1 MTENQEVIKE
11 DKHLLY
17 RKEEEEFVYYSPD
30 IKVIDH
36 HPAATS
42 NTTINSVIISTN
54 NNNNNYNNNNGSQDY
69 SKNEKYSLY
78 YGTKRYFIVLL
89 GMIQILIVSG
99 IVFGWSPLEQ
109 IMVQQKAFINLCEPN
124 QSSCDKQSLRLNL
137 VYLVGSFTS
146 TGSAFISGS
155 FFDRYGP
162 RLTNIGALI
171 ILILGCAFWEI
182 AYRFENNLYIL
193 SFALIGIGGPACQ
206 VSNLHLNNL
215 FPKYRDGIST
225 IFSGM
230 FVGSSFVFKLFNII
244 GSKYNIHLSYIFLVY
259 LAVLVIIFTP
269 SIFLMGN
276 KPFLPIEDLIAADN
290 NQANNNSAAAAA
302 NDTESNSEKVV
313 EVEGNVK
320 DKPLLKQL
328 LSWQFILLC
337 LFMSINSLHTV
348 FYLGI
353 VNTNLADHPDYI
365 NIFNYIWNGGILMV
379 PIIGFIIQ
387 KSSVHMNSF
396 YVNLAGILFG
406 VTSCITY
413 YKLQIA
419 TFVFISFQ
427 NVYLWAFFF
436 TYISDVFGYN
446 NYGKLMGCSSIIA
459 ALIGLLEYLF
469 VYLCFQISFVWINMS
484 LTIVKVPLFLL
495 TYKLWRY
502 SQKEKLLLNNNNNNN
517 KGYSSIN

>member
-206 VSNLHLNNL
+206 VSNLHL
-215 FPKYRDGIST
+215 K
-225 IFSGM
+225 
-230 FVGSSFVFKLFNII
+230 
-244 GSKYNIHLSYIFLVY
+244 
-259 LAVLVIIFTP
+259 
-269 SIFLMGN
+269 
-276 KPFLPIEDLIAADN
+276 
-290 NQANNNSAAAAA
+290 
-302 NDTESNSEKVV
+302 
-313 EVEGNVK
+313 
-320 DKPLLKQL
+320 
-328 LSWQFILLC
+328 
-337 LFMSINSLHTV
+337 
-348 FYLGI
+348 
-353 VNTNLADHPDYI
+353 
-365 NIFNYIWNGGILMV
+365 
-379 PIIGFIIQ
+379 
-387 KSSVHMNSF
+387 
-396 YVNLAGILFG
+396 
-406 VTSCITY
+406 
-413 YKLQIA
+413 
-419 TFVFISFQ
+419 
-427 NVYLWAFFF
+427 
-436 TYISDVFGYN
+436 
-446 NYGKLMGCSSIIA
+446 
-459 ALIGLLEYLF
+459 
-469 VYLCFQISFVWINMS
+469 
-484 LTIVKVPLFLL
+484 
-495 TYKLWRY
+495 
-502 SQKEKLLLNNNNNNN
+502 
-517 KGYSSIN
+517 